1 MNIDVLDEDGASNIM
16 HPELFGKPNKSEI
29 LKHLDKC
36 EKIVDTWP
44 TWKHEHCR
52 QILAPGLISRF
63 LYVGAKVDVDFVS
76 ESRTEF
82 SGNRFK
88 GRGVIDRIEDGRI
101 FGRLDNGNPFMCF
114 PSDVLLVKG
123 ETA

>member
-29 LKHLDKC
+29 LAYSENLKK
-36 EKIVDTWP
+36 
-44 TWKHEHCR
+44 
-52 QILAPGLISRF
+52 QLASTMAVPAQLINQLISNDLSKNHLF
-63 LYVGAKVDVDFVS
+63 VGAKVDVDFIS

-82 SGNRFK
+82 SGNHFK

-101 FGRLDNGNPFMCF
+101 FGRLNNGNPFMCF
-114 PSDVLLVKG
+114 PGDVLLVEG
-123 ETA
+123 EKA

>member
-16 HPELFGKPNKSEI
+16 HPEIFGNPDKT
-29 LKHLDKC
+29 KH
-36 EKIVDTWP
+36 
-44 TWKHEHCR
+44 
-52 QILAPGLISRF
+52 F
-63 LYVGAKVDVDFVS
+63 FVGEKVDVDFIS

-114 PSDVLLVKG
+114 PCDVLLVKG
-123 ETA
+123 EKK